1 MVESGN
7 KNKGLL
13 IGVAAGCALVGAAL
27 LYHFFSEESGEGSA
41 SGSQL
46 EEELIKANLL
56 EVKKQ
61 GNMLDP

>member
-1 MVESGN
+1 MVESTT
-7 KNKGLL
+7 GLL
-13 IGVAAGCALVGAAL
+13 IGVAVGCALVGAAL
-27 LYHFFSEESGEGSA
+27 PNHFFIEESGEGGA

-46 EEELIKANLL
+46 EEELSKANLL